1 MFQLKIVQWLC
12 THHHTCM
19 PSRVHILNHFLRWP
33 GRSIDETFR
42 QLEAAQFA
50 AANKGKGCPANWKKG
65 DDTIKADRAGSLE
78 FFKSWGK

>member
-1 MFQLKIVQWLC
+1 M
-12 THHHTCM
+12 
-19 PSRVHILNHFLRWP
+19 RWP